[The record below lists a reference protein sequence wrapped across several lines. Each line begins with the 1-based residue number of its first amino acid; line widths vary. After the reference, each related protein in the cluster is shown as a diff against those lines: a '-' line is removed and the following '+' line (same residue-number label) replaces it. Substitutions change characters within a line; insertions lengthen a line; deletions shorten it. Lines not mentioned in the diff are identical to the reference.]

1 MGMRIAY
8 RRIPAAR
15 LGEILDDPTIAGE
28 LVFAEDDDLLDA
40 DDPEVID
47 LDKMWHGIHYLLVEG
62 EDDAV
67 AAQAVLGGQ
76 DIGDDVG
83 FGPVRYLVPGEVEA
97 VAAHLDGTPFEVLAG
112 RFDPDRMNG
121 LGVYPEIWD
130 EDGVLGD
137 ELAPA
142 YERLVAFYRAAAE
155 AGEVVLVALA

>member
-8 RRIPAAR
+8 RRIPAFQ
-15 LGEILDDPTIAGE
+15 LGDILDDPSLAGE
-28 LVFAEDDDLLDA
+28 LVFAEDDELLDGT
-40 DDPEVID
+40 DPPVID

-62 EDDAV
+62 EEDPV
-67 AAQAVLGGQ
+67 AGQVVLGGQ
-76 DIGDDVG
+76 EIGDDVG

-97 VAAHLDGTPFEVLAG
+97 VAAHLDGTPFDVLVE

-130 EDGVLGD
+130 EDGVLDD

-142 YERLVAFYRAAAE
+142 YERLVGFYRTAAE
-155 AGEVVLVALA
+155 RGEVVLVALA